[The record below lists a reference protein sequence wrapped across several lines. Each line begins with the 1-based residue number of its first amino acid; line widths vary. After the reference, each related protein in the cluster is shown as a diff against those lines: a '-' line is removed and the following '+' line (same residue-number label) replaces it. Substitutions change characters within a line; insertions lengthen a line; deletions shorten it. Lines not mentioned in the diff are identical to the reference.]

1 MKCWLVGASGQL
13 GQCLQQALIDNQVFS
28 SIDLVKSVHTNPD
41 YPSSESFS
49 LKASRTKPFKLDI
62 TDFDAVKLF
71 VLTHKPKLIINT
83 AAYTEVDN
91 AESNIDKAYNV
102 NHKGARN
109 LALVANQSNIP
120 IIHISTDFVFDGQ
133 ATIPYLEAHS
143 SRPINVYG
151 ASKRQGELTIQQA
164 CSQHVI
170 IRTSWLISEY
180 GNNFAKTI
188 IRLAQNRNEL
198 RIVDDQIGCPTY
210 AGNLAKAI
218 LHMAAQIALGKTTW
232 GTFHYC
238 GNVSTSWYG
247 LAKAIVEEASVQ
259 RKLLTVPIL
268 QRINTLDYPLPAKRP
283 PYSVL
288 DCQQIK
294 IAWDIEACDWQ
305 ASIKTLIKNLD
316 VAAL

>member
-41 YPSSESFS
+41 YPSSEPFY

-62 TDFDAVKLF
+62 TDFDAVMLF
-71 VLTHKPKLIINT
+71 VLTHKPQLIINT

-133 ATIPYLEAHS
+133 ATIPYLETHS

-151 ASKRQGELTIQQA
+151 ASKRQGELAIQQA

-198 RIVDDQIGCPTY
+198 RIVDDQMGCPTS
-210 AGNLAKAI
+210 AHDLADVI
-218 LHMAAQIALGKTTW
+218 LTISMKIAEGKYHW

-238 GNVSTSWYG
+238 GSSPTTWFRLSS
-247 LAKAIVEEASVQ
+247 AIVAEAMSQ
-259 RKLLTVPIL
+259 GKLTASPKLVA
-268 QRINTLDYPLPAKRP
+268 INTEDFPLPAKRP
-283 PYSVL
+283 QYSAL
-288 DCQQIK
+288 DCSK
-294 IAWDIEACDWQ
+294 IAKTWGGGICDWQ
-305 ASIKTLIKNLD
+305 H
-316 VAAL
+316 ALKRIVSQL